1 MKAIEQLGKRSLEE
15 KLKTIYATPEELTP
29 EQRALRDRIEARL
42 WELYVEQHPPVHTP
56 ANFIEDKEEW

>member
-15 KLKTIYATPEELTP
+15 KLKAIYACQELTP
-29 EQRALRDRIEARL
+29 ELQALRDRIEARL
-42 WELYVEQHPPVHTP
+42 WALYVEQHPPVHTP